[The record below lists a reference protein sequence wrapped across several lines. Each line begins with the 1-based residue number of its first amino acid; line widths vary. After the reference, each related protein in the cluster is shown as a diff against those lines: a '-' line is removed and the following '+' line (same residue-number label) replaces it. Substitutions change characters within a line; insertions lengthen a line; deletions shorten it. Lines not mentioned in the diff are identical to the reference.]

1 MANIKQ
7 QKKRIGQ
14 DAKRR
19 AANAMF
25 KSSMKTAIKRV
36 ETAADNGHHADAVT
50 ELSIAFK
57 KLDKALSKGIL
68 HKNNVARQK
77 SYLQTLV
84 NDLAAGKEIASKSKP
99 KAKAKPKPKVPS
111 EDVVNDVVADA
122 VEATEADEVETA
134 DEEKKESPEA

>member
-25 KSSMKTAIKRV
+25 KSSLKTAIKRV
-36 ETAADNGHHADAVT
+36 EAAVEAGNKDAAVS
-50 ELSIAFK
+50 EISLAFK
-57 KLDKALSKGIL
+57 KLDKALAKGIL

-77 SYLQTLV
+77 SYLQGLV
-84 NDLAAGKEIASKSKP
+84 NDLAAGKEVVSKTKTKSNTKSNV
-99 KAKAKPKPKVPS
+99 KAKVIES
-111 EDVVNDVVADA
+111 
-122 VEATEADEVETA
+122 TEETSEVEK
-134 DEEKKESPEA
+134 EESPQEA

>member
-25 KSSMKTAIKRV
+25 KSSMKTAIRRV
-36 ETAADNGHHADAVT
+36 ETAADSQDQGAAQA
-50 ELSIAFK
+50 ELGLAFK

-77 SYLQTLV
+77 SYLQGLV
-84 NDLAAGKEIASKSKP
+84 NDLKAGQEVKIKNKPKVKSKP
-99 KAKAKPKPKVPS
+99 PVKSAETPTKS
-111 EDVVNDVVADA
+111 VA
-122 VEATEADEVETA
+122 ETEETTVK
-134 DEEKKESPEA
+134 EESPEA

>member
-36 ETAADNGHHADAVT
+36 ETEVDSGNQAQAVA
-50 ELSIAFK
+50 ELSLAFK

-77 SYLQTLV
+77 SYLQGLV
-84 NDLAAGKEIASKSKP
+84 NDLAAGKEVVVKNKPKVKSKP
-99 KAKAKPKPKVPS
+99 KAAEEVA
-111 EDVVNDVVADA
+111 EVVENV
-122 VEATEADEVETA
+122 
-134 DEEKKESPEA
+134 EEKEESPQA

>member
-1 MANIKQ
+1 VANIKQ

-36 ETAADNGHHADAVT
+36 ETEVDSGNQAQAVT
-50 ELSIAFK
+50 ELSLAFK

-77 SYLQTLV
+77 RYLQSLV
-84 NDLAAGKEIASKSKP
+84 NDLAAGKEVVIKN
-99 KAKAKPKPKVPS
+99 KPKVKARPQVAEEVVEVV
-111 EDVVNDVVADA
+111 ED
-122 VEATEADEVETA
+122 T
-134 DEEKKESPEA
+134 EEKEESPEA

>member
-25 KSSMKTAIKRV
+25 KSSLKTAIKRV
-36 ETAADNGHHADAVT
+36 ESAVEAGNKEGALN
-50 ELSIAFK
+50 ELSGAFK
-57 KLDKALSKGIL
+57 KLDKALAKGIL

-77 SYLQTLV
+77 SYLQKLV
-84 NDLAAGKEIASKSKP
+84 NDSVAGKEVVPKGKP
-99 KAKAKPKPKVPS
+99 KAKAKAAP
-111 EDVVNDVVADA
+111 VVEA
-122 VEATEADEVETA
+122 VEESAEAVT
-134 DEEKKESPEA
+134 EEK

>member
-36 ETAADNGHHADAVT
+36 ETEVDSRNQAQAVT
-50 ELSIAFK
+50 ELSLAFK

-77 SYLQTLV
+77 SYLQGLV
-84 NDLAAGKEIASKSKP
+84 NDLAAGKEVVVKN
-99 KAKAKPKPKVPS
+99 KPKVKSRPKAA
-111 EDVVNDVVADA
+111 EDVVEV
-122 VEATEADEVETA
+122 DEVVESVEDT
-134 DEEKKESPEA
+134 EEKEKSPEA